1 MNGTPPTRPRTN
13 RVASLFLLSAA
24 WIVLS
29 LAVAGEVTKPVPV
42 LWEAIVR
49 EIVAAALLAGG
60 FYAIARA
67 YIADLR
73 PLSSIGFVRR
83 PGIAAEFGRG
93 AALGWAIAIALV
105 LPAMLTGNLDLTF
118 SFTSVAI
125 THFFVSA
132 VVLTAFALVVQLVLA
147 GLPLRLLVRATGP
160 AWATAA
166 VIFVV
171 TCLAISGQGGQGRGL
186 IFMALSASL
195 FVAGYLRTRAIWL
208 PLGLQIGWTLGL
220 QLLFGANSPYT
231 PVTYGIVQSDA
242 GGPAWLTGGPFG
254 PEASAFAVLV
264 LIAALVALFRIT
276 RDYAW
281 HYTWQ
286 PIEGAGAPVVIAP
299 PEEHIREEK
308 KHAAAAPLV
317 QIGGIAPA
325 SPAAPDLPATPRDP
339 IL

>member
-13 RVASLFLLSAA
+13 RIASLFLLSAA

-29 LAVAGEVTKPVPV
+29 LAVAGEMTKAVPA
-42 LWEAIVR
+42 LWEDCVR
-49 EIVAAALLAGG
+49 EVVAAALLAGG

-67 YIADLR
+67 YVTDLR

-83 PGIAAEFGRG
+83 PGIASEFGRG

-118 SFTSVAI
+118 GFNVTSL
-125 THFFVSA
+125 TRFVLSA
-132 VVLTAFALVVQLVLA
+132 VVLTAFALVVQLVLS
-147 GLPLRLLVRATGP
+147 GLPVRLLVRATGP
-160 AWATAA
+160 AWATSA

-171 TCLAISGQGGQGRGL
+171 ACLAVTGQGGQGRGL
-186 IFMALSASL
+186 IFMALAASL

-208 PLGLQIGWTLGL
+208 PLGLQIGWTLSL
-220 QLLFGANSPYT
+220 QLLFGAASPYT
-231 PVTYGIVQSDA
+231 PVTYGIVQSDT

-264 LIAALVALFRIT
+264 LVAALVALFRIT
-276 RDYAW
+276 KDYAW

-325 SPAAPDLPATPRDP
+325 PTSAPPDPLP
-339 IL
+339 